1 MKGQNMNIEIKTRE
15 QQHNADLFGGRLH
28 ENKPISGEVYSNL
41 LYWAHVEAPSEGE
54 FGMHPHENIEILTF
68 ILEGG
73 LEHFD
78 TATDVWTPL
87 PAGGVQHIQAGS
99 GLYHSEKYQK
109 GSRAFQI
116 WFDPDFAKAS
126 KKPPYY
132 KDYQHDS
139 FTWKKENA
147 SEVKAYVGE
156 NAPIQTDAPG
166 ISANRYKMQ
175 QGNHAYDLQTNS
187 FYSLYLLHGKII
199 IEGNEITT
207 DSFIRISDASSIY
220 IEALENSDLFILQS
234 PLKVAYKL
242 ASEQ

>member
-1 MKGQNMNIEIKTRE
+1 MNVEITTRE

-28 ENKPISGEVYSNL
+28 ENKPISGKVYSNL
-41 LYWAHVEAPSEGE
+41 LYWAHVEAPDIGE

-78 TATDVWTPL
+78 TATNVWTPL
-87 PAGGVQHIQAGS
+87 PAGGVQHIQAGK
-99 GLYHSEKYQK
+99 GLYHSEKYKK

-126 KKPPYY
+126 KKDPYY

-139 FTWKKENA
+139 FSWKKEDTY
-147 SEVKAYVGE
+147 EVKAYVGE
-156 NAPIQTDAPG
+156 GAPINTDAPG
-166 ISANRYKMQ
+166 ISANRYKIQ
-175 QGNHAYDLQTNS
+175 KGDHSYDFQTDS
-187 FYSLYLLHGKII
+187 FYSLYLLDGTIK
-199 IEGNEITT
+199 IEGKEITT
-207 DSFIRISDASSIY
+207 DSFVRISDANTMN
-220 IEALENSDLFILQS
+220 IEALEDSDLFILQS
-234 PLKVAYKL
+234 PVKVDYKL